1 MGGGLLI
8 GNEMIWIWFIW
19 DVKKVFSLKQ
29 IIRLRIWTSHGMAGQ
44 TKKAY
49 PQQTLKP
56 TCFNDKILELMT
68 LFQLGILIFFHSFV
82 FWLAAIWILARNV
95 PKHLTIIDRF
105 RAISSNAM
113 TICALQV
120 EKQKFQTKKKIEMGF
135 SLDSLFNNK

>member
-68 LFQLGILIFFHSFV
+68 LFQLGILIFFSF
-82 FWLAAIWILARNV
+82 FCFLISRDLNFGTKCAEALDNHRSLSRDKFERYDDLCASSGKTKIPNEKKNWNGFFS
-95 PKHLTIIDRF
+95 RF
-105 RAISSNAM
+105 S
-113 TICALQV
+113 
-120 EKQKFQTKKKIEMGF
+120 F
-135 SLDSLFNNK
+135 